1 MEWLR
6 IYSDAILTQDVSFEK
21 VMANGELVDVE
32 QRNDEHWRSSAQA
45 ARFIVQVRDAA
56 AKCQGDYA
64 ADVESYLM
72 NNEDLNLPSQ
82 VSIF

>member
-1 MEWLR
+1 ME
-6 IYSDAILTQDVSFEK
+6 T
-21 VMANGELVDVE
+21 GEFVDVE
-32 QRNDEHWRSSAQA
+32 QKSEKHWRRSAQA

-72 NNEDLNLPSQ
+72 DNEDLNLPSQ